1 MRNKKKKVFVLL
13 AIVAVFSFWQW
24 LKPYPPQITLT
35 EQEHNVVETLLTNST
50 PRCIGRYLVDLPE
63 SFSSLRGMVIL
74 NKQRVETQRLYLPA
88 FEQRILLREEE
99 LRKAKPVREEN
110 APFLKHVYSL
120 PNGMN
125 GVIFERTSSE
135 GAPDAFRSL
144 EGHVYNNGV
153 AFKTI
158 IEAINPDSPR
168 YGKDKEQ
175 YPELYIN
182 NVQQKLMEL
191 RALLSRFHGRQEN
204 EVPKGPGLCIPN
216 GFIAGS
222 SQGDEEVILP
232 YNSTVN
238 PRLYLTISSDNYL
251 QEKTSMLERSS
262 SISSGISRSKGR
274 TLGKGERKIN
284 QLVAE
289 EWLAVGNGSDAS
301 SGHIFVLQLNEKQ
314 GSPATPFLRMELNHG
329 PLPDEALSEN
339 EIMAFWQQI
348 TATLRVRPGAI

>member
-24 LKPYPPQITLT
+24 LKPYPPQVKLT
-35 EQEHNVVETLLTNST
+35 EQENNVVETLLKNST

-63 SFSSLRGMVIL
+63 NLSPLRGMVTL

-88 FEQRILLREEE
+88 FEQRIRLREEE
-99 LRKAKPVREEN
+99 LRKTQPVSAED
-110 APFLKHVYSL
+110 APFLKRVYPL
-120 PNGMN
+120 PNGMK
-125 GVIFERTSSE
+125 GIIFERTSSP
-135 GAPDAFRSL
+135 GTPDSSRVL
-144 EGHVYNNGV
+144 EGHIYNNGV
-153 AFKTI
+153 AFKTLI
-158 IEAINPDSPR
+158 KAANADSPR
-168 YGKDKEQ
+168 YEKEREQ
-175 YPELYIN
+175 YPGVYTN
-182 NVQQKLMEL
+182 NVQKKLMEL
-191 RALLSRFHGRQEN
+191 TALLSRFHGRQEN
-204 EVPKGPGLCIPN
+204 EEPEGAGLCIPN